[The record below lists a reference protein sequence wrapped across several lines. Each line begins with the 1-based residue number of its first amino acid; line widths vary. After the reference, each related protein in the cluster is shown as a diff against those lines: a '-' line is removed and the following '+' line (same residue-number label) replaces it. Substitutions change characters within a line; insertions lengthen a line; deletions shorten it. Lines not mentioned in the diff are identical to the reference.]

1 MREFYTFVSSRMWGI
16 YFSPAPFPLSGSDL
30 RFKLGYRAS
39 QLQQR
44 RTEAEAEVSFLLM
57 AFFHSGGKLLV
68 SI

>member
-44 RTEAEAEVSFLLM
+44 RTEKEAEVSFTP
-57 AFFHSGGKLLV
+57 FFHSSGKLLV